1 MQIHPQ
7 SSSFREIEMS
17 QIVKIEKGLRDIYV
31 ARAAA
36 KQTSSDLKP
45 AWVGQF
51 WNNENMPQ
59 AIFNKPFNERAANAT
74 WLIQLVRNV
83 PYKEVIERAVTFRP
97 EARYILEKWRL
108 SWERSF
114 PGFNDDPAWKH
125 DNIGQSY
132 VAWTLSRL
140 KWHFDKGE
148 NGLTVQPK
156 PHQSLESLALSE
168 KASFFAEVDRVAA
181 HAHDDPRDSRLHIID
196 DADTVLSCTAALPG
210 GVTLIHAGKAFQY
223 TGADNDGLP
232 MFKHVGESERWMDKR
247 LNDHPE
253 YWHWPP
259 FLKYMKRRSIYAA
272 NRKTAAAII
281 ADMAWQG
288 ETHAFIKG
296 ASAKSGT
303 WTVDLTGIR
312 TFADADSKLTMLKP
326 THACIVQEHMPF
338 THEQRFYIHK
348 GRLITSACSDR
359 NFSRIDCR
367 EGKRLD
373 DRLAVIKVPSINEGA
388 YDRGITS
395 HVVDRKTSAA
405 FAREVRKIAAELR
418 THGILNYVVDMG
430 LTERGVA
437 AVEINTLHYAGPYCM
452 DHRWQATSYAKARKA
467 EMARLKQRIID
478 EVSHMTDDANLSKLA
493 PSLVTDR
500 VCQTVIDE
508 HMRVPR
514 QAPEKTAATRVLS
527 KAILYQMAIAELQG
541 TA

>member
-1 MQIHPQ
+1 
-7 SSSFREIEMS
+7 MS
-17 QIVKIEKGLRDIYV
+17 HTVQIEKGLRDVYV

-51 WNNENMPQ
+51 WNDENMPHDM
-59 AIFNKPFNERAANAT
+59 FRTPVKERAANAT

-83 PYKEVIERAVTFRP
+83 PYKEVIERAVAFRP
-97 EARYILEKWRL
+97 EARGILEKWRL

-125 DNIGQSY
+125 ENIGQSY
-132 VAWTLSRL
+132 VGWTLSRL
-140 KWHFDKGE
+140 KWHFDRGE
-148 NGLTVQPK
+148 NGLTVKSK
-156 PHQSLESLALSE
+156 PYHSPESLSLSE

-181 HAHDDPRDSRLHIID
+181 HAHDDPRDYRLHIID
-196 DADTVLSCTAALPG
+196 DADTVLSCTASLPG

-223 TGADNDGLP
+223 TGVDSDGLP
-232 MFKHVGESERWMDKR
+232 MFKHVGKAEQWMDKR

-259 FLKYMKRRSIYAA
+259 FLKYTKRRSVYAT
-272 NRKTAAAII
+272 NRETAAAII

-296 ASAKSGT
+296 ASSKSGT

-312 TFADADSKLTMLKP
+312 TFADADSKLSMLKTP
-326 THACIVQEHMPF
+326 DASIIQEHLPF
-338 THEQRFYIHK
+338 THEQRFYIHN

-359 NFSRIDCR
+359 NFSRVDCR

-373 DRLAVIKVPSINEGA
+373 DRLAFIKVPSINEGA

-405 FAREVRKIAAELR
+405 FAREVRKIAAELK

-430 LTERGVA
+430 LTERGIT

-452 DHRWQATSYAKARKA
+452 DHRWQAASYAKARKA
-467 EMARLKQRIID
+467 EMAKVKQRIID
-478 EVSHMTDDANLSKLA
+478 KVSRMTNDANLLKLA

-500 VCQTVIDE
+500 LCQRAITEQTDTPTGHESV
-508 HMRVPR
+508 
-514 QAPEKTAATRVLS
+514 AATATRVLS
-527 KAILYQMAIAELQG
+527 KAMLYQMAIAELQG
-541 TA
+541 TP